1 MMASP
6 YKTATNGDN
15 TGHIWVQ
22 PSHINYLVDP
32 ATGEVGLPKYIS
44 EWTLGDDYSLRE
56 GLLIGEKGK
65 HLKMLQ
71 KTANEKFGEN
81 SVLAVWA
88 TRTPNGKTVFAVLG
102 NHQGAILETLTR
114 IKNQA
119 AILMTN
125 HGWTVFPTPMSF
137 MSYSPYEDPDHL
149 HYWIHTPHLHEGW
162 TVFKYNIQK

>member
-1 MMASP
+1 
-6 YKTATNGDN
+6 
-15 TGHIWVQ
+15 
-22 PSHINYLVDP
+22 
-32 ATGEVGLPKYIS
+32 
-44 EWTLGDDYSLRE
+44 
-56 GLLIGEKGK
+56 
-65 HLKMLQ
+65 MLQ

-88 TRTPNGKTVFAVLG
+88 TRTPKGKTVFAVLG

-119 AILMTN
+119 TILMTN

-149 HYWIHTPHLHEGW
+149 HYWIHTPHLREGW
-162 TVFKYNIQK
+162 TVFKYTIQK